1 MYENLTYERIMSR
14 VLANV
19 PSNVDKRQ
27 GSVIYDAVAPVC
39 SEIAQI
45 YVALDNCLNESFAD
59 TAQRDYLVLR
69 AKEIGLEPKKAT
81 NTILKGEF
89 QGNINIGDK
98 FALDDLRYTV
108 ILCQLCLLLLLQRV
122 KMRKTQRVSE
132 PDILKI

>member
-45 YVALDNCLNESFAD
+45 YVALDNCLSF
-59 TAQRDYLVLR
+59 
-69 AKEIGLEPKKAT
+69 
-81 NTILKGEF
+81 KGK
-89 QGNINIGDK
+89 GN
-98 FALDDLRYTV
+98 R
-108 ILCQLCLLLLLQRV
+108 
-122 KMRKTQRVSE
+122 S
-132 PDILKI
+132 

>member
-45 YVALDNCLNESFAD
+45 YGALDNCLNESFAD
-59 TAQRDYLVLR
+59 TAQRDYLV
-69 AKEIGLEPKKAT
+69 
-81 NTILKGEF
+81 
-89 QGNINIGDK
+89 
-98 FALDDLRYTV
+98 
-108 ILCQLCLLLLLQRV
+108 
-122 KMRKTQRVSE
+122 
-132 PDILKI
+132 

>member
-45 YVALDNCLNESFAD
+45 YVALDNCCYSTERLF
-59 TAQRDYLVLR
+59 
-69 AKEIGLEPKKAT
+69 GF
-81 NTILKGEF
+81 KGK
-89 QGNINIGDK
+89 GN
-98 FALDDLRYTV
+98 R
-108 ILCQLCLLLLLQRV
+108 
-122 KMRKTQRVSE
+122 S
-132 PDILKI
+132 